1 MLSAVRL
8 MQWEGVGRSECG
20 VVGWQV
26 CESTGVVVAPY
37 LDYPQLLGVLLR
49 LLGETADKQG
59 VLRLLGVLGA
69 LDPHQH
75 KSNQANL
82 KVTPPSLPPS
92 FLPETFHCLLRHGT
106 IGQCNCC
113 AHSQPQAFVC

>member
-1 MLSAVRL
+1 M
-8 MQWEGVGRSECG
+8 
-20 VVGWQV
+20 

-49 LLGETADKQG
+49 LLGETSDKLG

-75 KSNQANL
+75 KTNQANL
-82 KVTPPSLPPS
+82 KVCYLTCYSSFAVKSDRLSKKPMSTPMVGKMQK
-92 FLPETFHCLLRHGT
+92 TGN
-106 IGQCNCC
+106 G
-113 AHSQPQAFVC
+113 A

>member
-1 MLSAVRL
+1 M
-8 MQWEGVGRSECG
+8 
-20 VVGWQV
+20 

-75 KSNQANL
+75 KANQANL
-82 KVTPPSLPPS
+82 KAPPPPPFSCS
-92 FLPETFHCLLRHGT
+92 FLSLC
-106 IGQCNCC
+106 
-113 AHSQPQAFVC
+113 